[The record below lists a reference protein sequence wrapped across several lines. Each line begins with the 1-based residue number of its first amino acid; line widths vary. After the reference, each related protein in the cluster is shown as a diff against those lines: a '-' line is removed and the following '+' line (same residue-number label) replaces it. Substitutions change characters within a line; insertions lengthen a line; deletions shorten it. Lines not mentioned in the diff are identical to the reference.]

1 MTSRIMRA
9 LLPTS
14 KSPASPASR
23 FNRGLS
29 SVEPGSRSD
38 QIQGSVGVAIK
49 PAHLAP
55 YTDDKWPSLQ
65 TRRNPHNQHL
75 PKTTHNIPATILR
88 FKTRRPVEG
97 HSAEEKPHEETS
109 DVSIPPPSLA
119 PPFFFLIPS
128 LCFCLRLLHLRWQVT
143 GLPDPR
149 RLPVV

>member
-75 PKTTHNIPATILR
+75 PKTTHNIPATTLR

-119 PPFFFLIPS
+119 PPFFFLDSFFVFLSPALALTVAS
-128 LCFCLRLLHLRWQVT
+128 NGT
-143 GLPDPR
+143 PR
-149 RLPVV
+149 S